1 MLIRISNVV
10 HYTIAVMARRNDHT
24 REELISLTL
33 SSVKDFLT
41 EHSYHELSLRKVA
54 NMIGYVPST
63 LVNVFGNYNLLL
75 LHVVAETLDELA
87 LESKNVVSQCSD
99 SKQALYQLA
108 YCYHDFAQKNPY
120 RWQLI
125 FEHKMNGEDL
135 PQWQAER
142 IDNMTS
148 MLEDLL
154 TIIAPHHSARD
165 ILQAS
170 RVLWS
175 GVHGITLLSV
185 DDKFFAN
192 EPIDGKKLIDNLLS
206 NYLSHWSHS

>member
-1 MLIRISNVV
+1 
-10 HYTIAVMARRNDHT
+10 MARRNDHT

-33 SSVKDFLT
+33 DSVKAFLN

-75 LHVVAETLDELA
+75 LHVVAQTLDELA
-87 LESKNVVSQCSD
+87 TEAKAVVSQCQD
-99 SKQALYQLA
+99 SEQALYQLA

-125 FEHKMNGEDL
+125 FEHKMNGEEL
-135 PQWQAER
+135 PDWQTER
-142 IDNMTS
+142 INNMTS

-154 TIIAPHHSARD
+154 ALLAPQKTSSEV
-165 ILQAS
+165 LQAS

-175 GVHGITLLSV
+175 GVHGITVLSV

-192 EPIDGKKLIDNLLS
+192 EPVDGKNLIKSLLS
-206 NYLSHWSHS
+206 NYLSNWSR